1 MKSHGS
7 ENKPKVG
14 NSEIRKDVLLDFV
27 NERPT
32 FSSPVYRTQTLN
44 STLTIFLEHTYTGW

>member
-32 FSSPVYRTQTLN
+32 FSSPEYRTQTLN